1 MIHFSPNLPH
11 SSKVSTL
18 SSSLSYFIQK
28 HTLLFFLLLLTFSMT
43 AGCATSL
50 KPSSPSAVEAK
61 NIRQELETLSALY
74 QDKTTAFFS
83 HISPSFKGPA
93 DFKEA
98 IQHDFDTF
106 AKIKMNIRIT
116 RIEITKEAILTGV
129 YWEGIWEVPEKA
141 LPLRQSGNALFIFS
155 TDAPR
160 QLIEIRGESPF
171 GVFQKG

>member
-1 MIHFSPNLPH
+1 MIHFSPDTSH

-28 HTLLFFLLLLTFSMT
+28 QALLFFLLLFTFSST
-43 AGCATSL
+43 IGCADSL
-50 KPSSPSAVEAK
+50 KASSPSAFEAN

-74 QDKTTAFFS
+74 QDKTTAFFA
-83 HISPSFKGPA
+83 HIGSSFKGPVF
-93 DFKEA
+93 FKESV
-98 IQHDFDTF
+98 QHDFDTF
-106 AKIKMNIRIT
+106 SEIKLNIKMT
-116 RIEITKEAILTGV
+116 RIEITKEAVLTLV
-129 YWEGIWEVPEKA
+129 YWEGIWEFPEKA

-171 GVFQKG
+171 GVFQKK